1 MGTLQFKTNIKCDG
15 CIKKVT
21 PFMNADLRIVQWSV
35 DTANPEK
42 ILTVRVEQMAD
53 EEVAHP
59 PPTVCAPHAV
69 VGIGHHKQLEIF
81 AGFDEC
87 IGQPHGG
94 FRRDVRIHLPH
105 DQEQLTL

>member
-53 EEVAHP
+53 EEVMNLL
-59 PPTVCAPHAV
+59 
-69 VGIGHHKQLEIF
+69 GK
-81 AGFDEC
+81 AGFRAEAVM
-87 IGQPHGG
+87 P
-94 FRRDVRIHLPH
+94 
-105 DQEQLTL
+105 